1 MVIEVFHGVWCLRLV
16 RNVSRRAVSKR
27 KPGYVAEERAR
38 AGAKPDSLISG
49 NRLCG
54 PHLTGIVRTWLV
66 WEPSLVSH
74 DIHGLRPP
82 RGQHGDPIP
91 CQLFDLRTANLNIS
105 EKEIHVYFI
114 LVCRRRNDIA
124 GGVGACDWTTRNSA
138 SKGSSTSQPMKF
150 NVVASPGI
158 EENPR
163 KFPLATVTVNVNHY
177 GLWRNFNSI
186 AIIYSGYKK
195 YLYADAI
202 IIALYIMS
210 KYVKRRVVYFHSIYF
225 RTKVWCYWNEMQNI
239 VKETPP

>member
-1 MVIEVFHGVWCLRLV
+1 MVIEEFHGVWCLRLV
-16 RNVSRRAVSKR
+16 WNVSRRAVSKR

-124 GGVGACDWTTRNSA
+124 GGVTGRHGT
-138 SKGSSTSQPMKF
+138 
-150 NVVASPGI
+150 
-158 EENPR
+158 
-163 KFPLATVTVNVNHY
+163 PLQKDH
-177 GLWRNFNSI
+177 
-186 AIIYSGYKK
+186 
-195 YLYADAI
+195 
-202 IIALYIMS
+202 
-210 KYVKRRVVYFHSIYF
+210 RRVNLWNSTLSRHQGSKKILENFLWARLPWTSIDMDF
-225 RTKVWCYWNEMQNI
+225 DEISIRSL
-239 VKETPP
+239 